1 LRRIKSWTDDEN
13 KLLKELVENTKLRW
27 RDIGEKL
34 GVSDEQARSQ
44 YRHITGNNG
53 RGYAFNKI
61 EESPYPKFNSP
72 LEQTGDCLI
81 LPDPEFPYHHSEF
94 LNRCLDL
101 ADAWNIR
108 QCTIAGDAMHFNSIS
123 KWEANWKAKSN
134 GEISENA
141 QAELLAATLRLP
153 KQYQNVILEKLNKFT
168 PTVDGDVGSEIE
180 IARRALATIGDLF
193 DDVVYVI
200 GNHDGRLLSAL
211 NSPMFAGDLKRFVV
225 GDNPKYRI
233 AEYYFSIL
241 HTSQGDYSIEHPV
254 SASTTTAVNIATQKH
269 CHVIM
274 GHSHRYSRM
283 RDPSGMYWC
292 IQAGMCVDEDRLAY
306 VAQRTR
312 GRERHSLGAVIVRDG
327 YPYDLSMD
335 TPWETWKKMRLL

>member
-1 LRRIKSWTDDEN
+1 MRRCKTWTLEEN
-13 KLLKELVENTKLRW
+13 AKLKELAENSKLKW
-27 RDIGEKL
+27 DEIGAQFNVT
-34 GVSDEQARSQ
+34 GEQARSQ
-44 YRHITGNNG
+44 YRNITGNHSK
-53 RGYAFNKI
+53 GYAFAKI
-61 EESPYPKFNSP
+61 DESPYPKFNNP

-81 LPDPEFPYHHSEF
+81 LPDPEFPYHHAEF

-101 ADAWNIR
+101 ADAWKIR
-108 QCTIAGDAMHFNSIS
+108 QCCIAGDAMHFNSIS
-123 KWEANWKAKSN
+123 HWEANWKAQSN

-141 QAELLAATLRLP
+141 QAELIAAALKLP
-153 KQYQNVILEKLNKFT
+153 KQYQKTILDKLNGFT
-168 PTVDGDVGSEIE
+168 LTVDGDVGSEIG
-180 IARRALATIGDLF
+180 IARKALTTIGDLF

-211 NSPMFAGDLKRFVV
+211 NSPMFAGDLKRFVL

-233 AEYYFSIL
+233 AEYYYSIL
-241 HTSQGDYSIEHPV
+241 HTEKGDYSIEHPV
-254 SASTTTAVNIATQKH
+254 GASASTAVNIATRKH

-283 RDPSGMYWC
+283 RDPSGLYWC

-312 GRERHSLGAVIVRDG
+312 GKETHSLGAVIVRGG

-335 TPWETWKKMRLL
+335 TPWEVWKRL